1 MDEWIDARTRV
12 WAAAAVVAGIGL
24 YLYLEHR
31 EEPELSFGELLLELT
46 EIVPIVLTSVGVA
59 LLFRVSRRQREENLK
74 VIRDLEMARVQGQ
87 RWRPHAPGFL
97 SPLGGGLERQFRRWD
112 LPAG

>member
-46 EIVPIVLTSVGVA
+46 EIVPIVLTSVGAA
-59 LLFRVSRRQREENLK
+59 LLFRVSRRQRGENLK
-74 VIRDLEMARVQGQ
+74 VIRVLEVARRAPEEDRKVTRDLEMAAVQGQ
-87 RWRPHAPGFL
+87 R
-97 SPLGGGLERQFRRWD
+97 
-112 LPAG
+112 